1 MSWTKSVPQSAKVLR
16 HAMAYPEA
24 TLRMLAKAIAM
35 ATTSPSSYVSDVAL
49 FSSANIGRRRS
60 LRRSAARKSVMAN
73 DLDDNADDDV
83 TDDDGGAAADDDGP
97 VDTYAA
103 ANDVASSTDYCRES
117 AVAVY
122 KNDCDDGEDHDD
134 GDSEVDDDDDDDDD
148 YEADD
153 TVVVDE
159 DVNVVAAVVS
169 VGTVVAEDGRE
180 PLPLLIR
187 APSPRDLFLPLVLP
201 KQVRGPIREVEES
214 EYDWE
219 EDP

>member
-1 MSWTKSVPQSAKVLR
+1 MLR
-16 HAMAYPEA
+16 HATAYPEA
-24 TLRMLAKAIAM
+24 TLRMLAKAIAT
-35 ATTSPSSYVSDVAL
+35 ATTSPSSYASDVAL
-49 FSSANIGRRRS
+49 LSSANIGRRRN
-60 LRRSAARKSVMAN
+60 LRRSAARKSAMAN
-73 DLDDNADDDV
+73 DSDDNADDDV
-83 TDDDGGAAADDDGP
+83 TDDGGGAAAADDDGP

-103 ANDVASSTDYCRES
+103 ANDVVSSTDYCRES

-134 GDSEVDDDDDDDDD
+134 GDSEVNGDDDDDDDD